1 VSTTTWRRVEAL
13 FEQALAQPVD
23 EREQWLD
30 RACGDD
36 QDLRDEVVSLLASD
50 AEAGTRLERV
60 VDASAADTAGRS
72 AAAPSDHER
81 LGRTLGPWRL
91 ESLVG
96 AGGMGVVYAA
106 VRADDA
112 FQKRVAVKLVRA
124 SAATP
129 EATGRFRR
137 ERQAL
142 AQLDHPHIAHLLDG
156 GTTEEGTPYLVMDYV
171 EGDRI
176 DRWCDDR
183 KLELND
189 RLRLFRHV
197 CDAVHHAHQ
206 NLVVHR
212 DIKPGNVLV
221 TPEGEPKLLD
231 FGIAKILEHGAPAA
245 ATRDQLLTPEYA
257 SPEQLRG
264 EPITTAS
271 DIYSLGVLLFELL
284 TGRRPFEAGTRPTHE
299 VMRSICDDDA
309 PAASEVVT
317 RDADEDLAGEL
328 ATRRGQRPDT
338 LRRALAG
345 DLDTILAVALHKDP
359 ARRYPS
365 AQALSDDLHRHLEG
379 LTVSA
384 RKDTLRY
391 RVAKF
396 TRRNRVA
403 VAVAVLVALAIGASL
418 WGLATTLASE
428 REQASQKQSLLTA
441 ALGLLRTNTNFV
453 RSGTEFQQLAQVL
466 DQLEGVVR
474 AVSFD
479 SVEEELAVLEAID
492 SGYDR
497 LRLGHKIPWVL
508 PRMVEVVELLEPRD
522 PVREAR
528 MLRRVGRV
536 DEALALQREHLEEP
550 HLEIALS
557 LASKAARLQRIELV
571 QAEPALD
578 EALEMALAA
587 TDGPDLEVAYMLRAK
602 ASLLHRLARNDE
614 ALEFVDQ
621 ALVMAQALQP
631 REPYSEGSIRDIR
644 GWLLQDMGRYDE
656 ALVELR
662 KSEALFS
669 SVLLPDHPRVH
680 DARRDLG
687 LLLKD
692 MGRFEEAEDVLVAAQ
707 AGMEAVYGS
716 SVSVQRYGTSL
727 AKLYA
732 DWGRWEEALDY
743 ARESY
748 AAHMQTLG
756 REHSSTSE
764 IATLFARTLLHNGRP
779 EEALPMVEQSF
790 ETRERLMPMERWERH
805 KTRSVL
811 GCCYARLG
819 RFEEAEPLLLNSYP
833 WIRDDRGVGHKRT
846 VQACERIIE
855 LYELWGKPDE
865 AARWRAELPEGATLT
880 HLPY

>member
-1 VSTTTWRRVEAL
+1 VSTTAWRRVEAL

-23 EREQWLD
+23 DRDQWLD

-36 QDLRDEVVSLLASD
+36 QLLRDEVASLLSSD
-50 AEAGTRLERV
+50 AEAGTSLERV
-60 VDASAADTAGRS
+60 VDASAADTASGS

-124 SAATP
+124 SAHTP
-129 EATGRFRR
+129 EATGQFRR

-156 GTTEEGTPYLVMDYV
+156 GTTEEGTPYLVMDFV

-176 DRWCDDR
+176 DRWCDHR
-183 KLELND
+183 KLGVAD

-231 FGIAKILEHGAPAA
+231 FGIAKILEHDAPAA

-271 DIYSLGVLLFELL
+271 DVYSLGVLLFELL

-299 VMRSICDDDA
+299 VMRAICDEDA
-309 PAASEVVT
+309 PAASDVVT
-317 RDADEDLAGEL
+317 RAASDEF

-365 AQALSDDLHRHLEG
+365 AQALADDLHRHLLG
-379 LTVSA
+379 RMVSA

-403 VAVAVLVALAIGASL
+403 VSVALLVVLAIGGSL
-418 WGLATTLASE
+418 WGLVTTLARE

-508 PRMVEVVELLEPRD
+508 PRMVKVVELLEPRD

-528 MLRRVGRV
+528 LLRRVGRV

-557 LASKAARLQRIELV
+557 LASKAASLQRVELA

-587 TDGPDLEVAYMLRAK
+587 TNGPDLEVAYMLRSK
-602 ASLLHRLARNDE
+602 ASLLHRLARNEE

-621 ALVMAQALQP
+621 ALVMAEALQP

-656 ALVELR
+656 ALVEL
-662 KSEALFS
+662 KASEDLFS

-692 MGRFEEAEDVLVAAQ
+692 MGRFEEAEDVLVSSQ
-707 AGMEAVYGS
+707 EGMQAVYGS

-732 DWGRWEEALDY
+732 DWGRWEEALEY
-743 ARESY
+743 ARASY
-748 AAHMQTLG
+748 EAHVQTLG
-756 REHSSTSE
+756 TDHSSTSE
-764 IATLFARTLLHNGRP
+764 IATLFARTLLHNGRN
-779 EEALPMVEQSF
+779 EEALPVVEQSF
-790 ETRERLMPMERWERH
+790 TTRERLMPMERWERQ

-819 RFEEAEPLLLNSYP
+819 RFEEAEPLLLESYP
-833 WIRDDRGVGHKRT
+833 WIRDDRGPGHKRT

-855 LYELWGKPDE
+855 LYELWGKPE
-865 AARWRAELPEGATLT
+865 QAARWRAELPEGAELT
-880 HLPY
+880 HLAQ